1 MANVVVQTREV
12 DAGTA
17 DDFWMELA
25 RGLPGSRGGRLTVD
39 LREVEFM
46 DSTGLALLL
55 KAHRHVKAQGGDVE
69 LLNIQPAVARLLHVS
84 GVGDFVQD
92 RPARAS

>member
-25 RGLPGSRGGRLTVD
+25 RGLPPSRDGRLTID

-46 DSTGLALLL
+46 DSTGVALLL
-55 KAHRHVKAQGGDVE
+55 KAHRHVKAQRGEIE
-69 LLNIQPAVARLLHVS
+69 LINPQPAVARVLHLT

-92 RPARAS
+92 RPAQAS